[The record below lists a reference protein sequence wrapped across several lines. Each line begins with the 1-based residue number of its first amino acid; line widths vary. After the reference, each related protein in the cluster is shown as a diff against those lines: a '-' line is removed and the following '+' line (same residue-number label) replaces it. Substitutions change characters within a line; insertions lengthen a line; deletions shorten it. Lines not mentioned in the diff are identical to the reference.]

1 MIIEQ
6 ISEDDVKETKTGKKF
21 VRVGIK
27 VNGDW
32 HNCTVWESQGDQL
45 REIRT
50 WNKGDNVDVVLFTE
64 NGRGDYADK
73 VFNCF
78 KLPTPLDLLIRRV
91 TELESQM
98 AILIPSAPSTVPA
111 HAEVRTPDN
120 DPPKDDEPTD
130 DEPGDDMPF

>member
-1 MIIEQ
+1 M
-6 ISEDDVKETKTGKKF
+6 
-21 VRVGIK
+21 
-27 VNGDW
+27 
-32 HNCTVWESQGDQL
+32 

-64 NGRGDYADK
+64 NGRGEYADK
-73 VFNCF
+73 VFKCF
-78 KLPTPLDLLIRRV
+78 KLPTGLDLLIRRV

-130 DEPGDDMPF
+130 DEQGDDLPF